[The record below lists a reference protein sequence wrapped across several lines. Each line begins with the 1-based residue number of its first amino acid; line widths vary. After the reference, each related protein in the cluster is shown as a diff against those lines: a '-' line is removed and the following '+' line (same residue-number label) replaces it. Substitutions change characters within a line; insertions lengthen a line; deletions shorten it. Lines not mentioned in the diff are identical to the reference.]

1 MLNNKGRELSI
12 CSITQLYA
20 QNAGN
25 CISEL
30 LGEHPPER
38 ESTAAYS
45 TTAASYSWTCVYLN
59 PWLTVILE

>member
-1 MLNNKGRELSI
+1 MSI
-12 CSITQLYA
+12 YSITQLYA

-25 CISEL
+25 CISEP

-45 TTAASYSWTCVYLN
+45 TTGSQYN
-59 PWLTVILE
+59 